1 MTEKV
6 FLTNLQQKIA
16 QDNTGEFI
24 RQKKDELSA
33 LYGQLKQKMDRGVT
47 PQEFETLQV
56 DLKAVEAA
64 IQVIENCWQNHHK
77 T

>member
-33 LYGQLKQKMDRGVT
+33 LYGQLKQKMDRGVI
-47 PQEFETLQV
+47 V
-56 DLKAVEAA
+56 C
-64 IQVIENCWQNHHK
+64 VIC
-77 T
+77 